1 MTNVLPGNLTK
12 AQVKIFLLYARLEE
26 INSQIYKLPTGLARS
41 TLEDSRSAIA
51 QKIMHLSS
59 QLSTSSSSKASSS
72 SCSKT
77 GTRWQERVMIPADLY
92 PNINFVGLL
101 IGPRGNTLK
110 RMEAESGAKISIR
123 GKGAEKEGRIRS
135 DGTKSGG
142 QEEDLHCVVFG
153 ESEAA
158 VKKCV
163 DLIRNVIQKAYSSPE
178 SENEMKQNQLRE
190 LAILNGTLRDGAD
203 LTACSNCGGIGHRK
217 FECPERKNVTASLV
231 CKICSGYGHTTTD
244 CVHRNDP
251 QMVQAARNQVM
262 QIENEYLTFM
272 SQL

>member
-1 MTNVLPGNLTK
+1 MTKVLPGNLK
-12 AQVKIFLLYARLEE
+12 KSQLKIFLLYARLEE
-26 INSQIYKLPTGLARS
+26 INKQIYTLPTGLTRS
-41 TLEDSRSAIA
+41 TLEDSRIAIA
-51 QKIMHLSS
+51 QKIMHLTTE
-59 QLSTSSSSKASSS
+59 LSTSSSTKTS
-72 SCSKT
+72 SCSKA
-77 GTRWQERVMIPADLY
+77 GTRWQERVIIPADLY

-110 RMEAESGAKISIR
+110 RMEADSGAKISIR
-123 GKGAEKEGRIRS
+123 GKGAEKEGRVRS

-142 QEEDLHCVVFG
+142 QEEDLHCVVTG

-163 DLIRNVIQKAYSSPE
+163 DLIRAVIQKAYSSPE
-178 SENEMKQNQLRE
+178 AENEMKQNQLRE
-190 LAILNGTLRDGAD
+190 LAILNGTLREGAD
-203 LTACSNCGGIGHRK
+203 LTTCSNCGAIGHRK
-217 FECPERKNVTASLV
+217 FECPERKNVTASLI
-231 CKICSGYGHTTTD
+231 CKICSGYGHTTMD

-251 QMVQAARNQVM
+251 RMVQAARNQAM